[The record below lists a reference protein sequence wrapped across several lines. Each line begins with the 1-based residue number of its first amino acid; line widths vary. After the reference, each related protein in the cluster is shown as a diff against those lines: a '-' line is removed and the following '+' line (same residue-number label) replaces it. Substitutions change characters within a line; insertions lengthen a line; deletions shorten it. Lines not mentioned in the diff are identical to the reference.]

1 MEKPESCCQP
11 LASSAVDQLPLA
23 MAYLPMQ
30 KWEMLYEPEMA
41 LRQGTLFAKLDLPF
55 VGKVGETDGK

>member
-1 MEKPESCCQP
+1 MEKPDSCCQP
-11 LASSAVDQLPLA
+11 LAPSAVDQLPLA

-41 LRQGTLFAKLDLPF
+41 LRRGTLFAKLDLPF